1 MKEGNKKTSLILR
14 PVEKTDAQAI
24 TDIYNHYVTETTVSF
39 ETEPLTL
46 EHMTQRMCYIASE
59 YPYFVCIDTEANN
72 RVVGY
77 CCVHQWKERHAYCN
91 TLEVTIYLDPKH
103 KGRGAGTMMMNRL
116 LQACREMKSVRN
128 LIACITEENRAS
140 IAFHSKM
147 GFEEVSHFKKV
158 GYKFGKW
165 LDVVDM
171 EYEIF

>member
-1 MKEGNKKTSLILR
+1 MKEGNEKTSLILR

-46 EHMTQRMCYIASE
+46 EQMTQRMCSIASE

-77 CCVHQWKERHAYCN
+77 CCVHLWKERHAYCN
-91 TLEVTIYLDPKH
+91 TLEVTIYLDPEH

-158 GYKFGKW
+158 GYKFGEW

-171 EYEIF
+171 EYQIF